1 MAVAVLGALHGCNR
15 GPVGWQTP
23 RSIDLGAGSNLH
35 SVVAHGIGHG
45 SAGTVA
51 VGSAGTVLAW
61 TVNYGDEFNSEPVV
75 ETSTLTDVELRGVTD
90 LANGAGVI
98 DAGDGRWVVVGDGGF
113 AAVTNNSGETWTTL
127 DLGTSADLHAVF
139 AVDDSVVVAGDEVV
153 RVLEADDM
161 WLEPANPQVGWGQLR
176 AGVSLFRNS
185 DDPRTY
191 VVGLGGAIA
200 STTDPSAVWVA
211 EDSGVDVDLFG
222 VGHLGETVAAV
233 GANGTFLVR
242 EAGEWSPIE
251 TERTTDFVDY
261 LNFDPFGVV
270 LAADGE
276 LLHCNQYDLS
286 EGFQHLERIEGAR
299 DLVAQPTN
307 IGLIVVGDAGLAVS
321 IDYVWPGGY

>member
-1 MAVAVLGALHGCNR
+1 MAVAEVNR
-15 GPVGWQTP
+15 PG
-23 RSIDLGAGSNLH
+23 GSNLH
-35 SVVAHGIGHG
+35 TVFAHAIGLG

-61 TVNYGDEFNSEPVV
+61 TVNWGDEFDSEPVV

-90 LANGAGVI
+90 ASDRGWVS
-98 DAGDGRWVVVGDGGF
+98 DGRWVVVGDGGF

-139 AVDDSVVVAGDEVV
+139 AVDDSVVAVGDEVV
-153 RVLEADDM
+153 RVVQADDI
-161 WLEPANPQVGWGQLR
+161 WLEPTSPQVGWGQLR
-176 AGVSLFRNS
+176 AGGHS
-185 DDPRTY
+185 DRIY
-191 VVGLGGAIA
+191 VVGLGGAIL
-200 STTDPSAVWVA
+200 STADPSAVWVA
-211 EDSGVDVDLFG
+211 EDSGVGVDLFG
-222 VGHLGETVAAV
+222 VGPLGETVAAV

-251 TERTTDFVDY
+251 TKRTTDFVDY

-276 LLHCNQYDLS
+276 LLQCDQYDLS
-286 EGFQHLERIEGAR
+286 EGFQHLDRFEGAR
-299 DLVAQPTN
+299 DLIAQPFN
-307 IGLIVVGDAGLAVS
+307 LGLIVVGDAGLAVS

>member
-1 MAVAVLGALHGCNR
+1 MHLLMAAAVLGALHGCNR
-15 GPVGWQTP
+15 GPDVGWQSP
-23 RSIDLGAGSNLH
+23 RSIDLGADSNLH
-35 SVVAHGIGHG
+35 SVGAHGIAVG

-51 VGSAGTVLAW
+51 VGSEGTVLAW
-61 TVNYGDEFNSEPVV
+61 TVNWGDGFNSEPVV

-90 LANGAGVI
+90 
-98 DAGDGRWVVVGDGGF
+98 AGDRRWVVVGDGGF

-139 AVDDSVVVAGDEVV
+139 TVDDSVVVVGDNVV
-153 RVLEADDM
+153 RVLQADDT

-176 AGVSLFRNS
+176 AGRAGGPRYA
-185 DDPRTY
+185 DDQRTY
-191 VVGLGGAIA
+191 VVGLGGAIS

-222 VGHLGETVAAV
+222 VGSLGRTVAAV

-242 EAGEWSPIE
+242 NEAGEWSPIE

-261 LNFDPFGVV
+261 LDFDPFGVV

-276 LLHCNQYDLS
+276 LLQCDQDDLS
-286 EGFQHLERIEGAR
+286 EGFQHLDRIEGAR
-299 DLVAQPTN
+299 DLVAQPLN
-307 IGLIVVGDAGLAVS
+307 LGLIVVGDAGLAVS
-321 IDYVWPGGY
+321 IDYLWPGGY